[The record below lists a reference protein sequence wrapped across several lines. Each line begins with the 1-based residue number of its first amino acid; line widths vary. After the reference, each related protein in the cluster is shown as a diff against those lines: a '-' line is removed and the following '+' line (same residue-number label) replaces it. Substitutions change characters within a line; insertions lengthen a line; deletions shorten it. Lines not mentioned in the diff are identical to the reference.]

1 MKTHAADTSIACYH
15 GIVQDKKGAQQAQIL
30 AAMSAGVTY
39 SMQELAARTGLQTST
54 LSARLFELRES
65 GSVEHADKRR
75 CSISGVT
82 IEPHRLVV
90 QRGQVALFS

>member
-30 AAMSAGVTY
+30 AAMQSGSDY

-82 IEPHRLVV
+82 IEPHRLAAV
-90 QRGQVALFS
+90 QGALFQ

>member
-1 MKTHAADTSIACYH
+1 MKIHAAETSINCYH
-15 GIVQDKKGAQQAQIL
+15 GIVQDKKGAQHALIL

-90 QRGQVALFS
+90 QRGQLALLS

>member
-1 MKTHAADTSIACYH
+1 MRVAETSIACYH
-15 GIVQDKKGAQQAQIL
+15 GLVQDKKGAQQAQIL

-54 LSARLFELRES
+54 LSARLYELRES